1 MHLHNVSVTAAMLE
15 PPQPPV
21 ALREV
26 FDVLT
31 KNHAQEADAVGMT
44 GEIAWRNQARR
55 LRWRPSNDRHLTQ
68 LPNKQRLAQCSRS
81 P

>member
-1 MHLHNVSVTAAMLE
+1 MLE
-15 PPQPPV
+15 FSQPPV

-26 FDVLT
+26 FDVFT
-31 KNHAQEADAVGMT
+31 KNYAPQADAVHMT

-68 LPNKQRLAQCSRS
+68 LPKKQRRTQGSRS

>member
-26 FDVLT
+26 FDVFT